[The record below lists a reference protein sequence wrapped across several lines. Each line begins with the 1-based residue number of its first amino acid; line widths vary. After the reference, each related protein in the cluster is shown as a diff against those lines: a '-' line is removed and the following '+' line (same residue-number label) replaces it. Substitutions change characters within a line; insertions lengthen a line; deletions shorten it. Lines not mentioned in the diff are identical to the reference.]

1 MLRSIE
7 AWLPLV
13 RAAVGPRTQIFLV
26 VPFGGFGGF
35 KKPPRGVLAR
45 AVGQYVHASTDTSVH
60 LIELGHEA
68 AAGLTG
74 FVFREGGGYQGSAE
88 SADGLHPRSKRQ
100 GELGRMVATAVA
112 PLLPTSTTMAMG
124 HRSRLSLEQLLR
136 DAAAA
141 VPDECGMMMI

>member
-1 MLRSIE
+1 MRCRILGAPE
-7 AWLPLV
+7 QDGA
-13 RAAVGPRTQIFLV
+13 
-26 VPFGGFGGF
+26 
-35 KKPPRGVLAR
+35 GVLGCEMGPSALR
-45 AVGQYVHASTDTSVH
+45 TAGLIPA

-112 PLLPTSTTMAMG
+112 PLLPTSTKMAMG